1 MTLGERVRKIRRQ
14 MDLTQQDF
22 GKRIGIKSNS
32 VSLIESGSR
41 NASDQVILAICREF
55 KVNEEWL
62 RTGGG
67 ETFSP
72 KATNA
77 LDALAKERNLTHG
90 VYVFLE
96 KLLNLKPEYQQVFVD
111 LSVEVAAALAD
122 DKGVPA
128 DSHEYPTN
136 EELMVT
142 LKKAAEGNSLKKV
155 SEIPDD
161 GDEEDYAN
169 LAREQ
174 RLLEKEQALQAS
186 SAKDSDVG

>member
-1 MTLGERVRKIRRQ
+1 MVNERIRKLRRLL
-14 MDLTQQDF
+14 DLTQQEFAD
-22 GKRIGIKSNS
+22 RIGMKRNTVANYETNRNEPSAS
-32 VSLIESGSR
+32 VITL
-41 NASDQVILAICREF
+41 ICREF
-55 KVNEEWL
+55 QVNEEWL

-67 ETFSP
+67 EIFAP

-90 VYVFLE
+90 VYLFIE

-136 EELMVT
+136 EEIMVT
-142 LKKAAEGNSLKKV
+142 LKKAAEGKSLKKV

-174 RLLEKEQALQAS
+174 RLLEKEAASQAS

>member
-1 MTLGERVRKIRRQ
+1 MNERIRKLRRLL
-14 MDLTQQDF
+14 DLTQQEFAD
-22 GKRIGIKSNS
+22 RIGMKRNTVANYETNRNEPSAS
-32 VSLIESGSR
+32 VITL
-41 NASDQVILAICREF
+41 ICREF
-55 KVNEEWL
+55 QVNEEWL

-67 ETFSP
+67 EIFAP
-72 KATNA
+72 KATTA

-90 VYVFLE
+90 VYLFIE

-136 EELMVT
+136 EEIMVT
-142 LKKAAEGNSLKKV
+142 LKKAAEGKSLKKV

-174 RLLEKEQALQAS
+174 RLLEKEAASQAS

>member
-1 MTLGERVRKIRRQ
+1 MNERIRKLRRLL
-14 MDLTQQDF
+14 DLTQQEFAD
-22 GKRIGIKSNS
+22 RIGMKRNTVANYETNRNEPSAS
-32 VSLIESGSR
+32 VITL
-41 NASDQVILAICREF
+41 ICREF
-55 KVNEEWL
+55 QVNEEWL

-67 ETFSP
+67 EIFAP

-90 VYVFLE
+90 VYLFIE

-136 EELMVT
+136 EEIMVT
-142 LKKAAEGNSLKKV
+142 LKKAAEGKSLKKV

-174 RLLEKEQALQAS
+174 RLLEKEAASQAS

>member
-1 MTLGERVRKIRRQ
+1 LVNERIRKLRRLL
-14 MDLTQQDF
+14 DLTQQEFAD
-22 GKRIGIKSNS
+22 RIGMKRNTVANYETNRNEPSAS
-32 VSLIESGSR
+32 VITL
-41 NASDQVILAICREF
+41 ICREF
-55 KVNEEWL
+55 QVNEEWL

-67 ETFSP
+67 EIFAP

-90 VYVFLE
+90 VYLFIE

-136 EELMVT
+136 EEIMVT
-142 LKKAAEGNSLKKV
+142 LKKAAEGKSLKKV

-174 RLLEKEQALQAS
+174 RLLEKEAASQAS

>member
-1 MTLGERVRKIRRQ
+1 VNERIRKLRRLL
-14 MDLTQQDF
+14 DLTQQEFAD
-22 GKRIGIKSNS
+22 RIGMKRNTVANYETNRNEPSAS
-32 VSLIESGSR
+32 VITL
-41 NASDQVILAICREF
+41 ICREF
-55 KVNEEWL
+55 QVNEEWL

-67 ETFSP
+67 EIFAP

-90 VYVFLE
+90 VYLFIE

-136 EELMVT
+136 EEIMVT
-142 LKKAAEGNSLKKV
+142 LKKAAEGKSLKKV

-174 RLLEKEQALQAS
+174 RLLEKEAASQAS

>member
-1 MTLGERVRKIRRQ
+1 MVNERIRKLRRLL
-14 MDLTQQDF
+14 DLTQQEFAD
-22 GKRIGIKSNS
+22 RIGMKRNTVANYETNRNEPSAS
-32 VSLIESGSR
+32 VITL
-41 NASDQVILAICREF
+41 ICREF
-55 KVNEEWL
+55 QVNEEWV

-67 ETFSP
+67 EIFAP

-90 VYVFLE
+90 VYLFIE

-136 EELMVT
+136 EEIMVT
-142 LKKAAEGNSLKKV
+142 LKKAAEGKSLKKV

-174 RLLEKEQALQAS
+174 RLLEKEAASQAS

>member
-1 MTLGERVRKIRRQ
+1 MTLGERIRKVRRNL
-14 MDLTQQDF
+14 DLTQQDF

-62 RTGGG
+62 RTGDG
-67 ETFSP
+67 EIFAP

-90 VYVFLE
+90 VYLFIE

-111 LSVEVAAALAD
+111 LSIEVAAALAD

-136 EELMVT
+136 DELMVA
-142 LKKAAEGNSLKKV
+142 LKIASKGNSVIKSSKV
-155 SEIPDD
+155 SDD

-174 RLLEKEQALQAS
+174 RLLEKEAASQAS
-186 SAKDSDVG
+186 SAKDSDAG